1 MPIEDRFILGGITH
15 LCKDV
20 RDIRS
25 RKSEAFIN
33 RIESFILYHPPARNA
48 SVLCTGPELTKAEK
62 TWRVWKRNQEAIS
75 FPDRATD
82 LLAEI
87 QDLA

>member
-1 MPIEDRFILGGITH
+1 M
-15 LCKDV
+15 CKDV
-20 RDIRS
+20 REIRS

-33 RIESFILYHPPARNA
+33 RIESFILYYPPARNT

-62 TWRVWKRNQEAIS
+62 TWRAWKRNQDAIS
-75 FPDRATD
+75 SPDPVTD